1 MTAPIRRGGEG
12 RARDGY
18 AGPQIHCTHWRDQ
31 RELDRLHVAVIGGG
45 TALARVVPPV
55 VAQARRVTV
64 FQHDPIWI
72 LPTPP
77 IPGARAL
84 LRQLPSGL
92 LGTLRAHTAA
102 SLPGALDAA
111 GVSAPPRDGAASAPG
126 RPTGSGA
133 PAAASVMSGL
143 EQVGAGIMRWCGHLV
158 LRRVAEA
165 NLRAQVGDSWQRRQL
180 TPDRPADVRVH
191 GRYYR
196 ALGRDNCTLI
206 SWPIARLAPLGIRT
220 VDGVEH
226 RVDCI
231 IYAEES
237 L

>member
-1 MTAPIRRGGEG
+1 MTSPIRRGDSRRVRETFS
-12 RARDGY
+12 
-18 AGPQIHCTHWRDQ
+18 GPVIHCTHWRDQ
-31 RELDRLHVAVIGGG
+31 QELDRLHVAVIGGG
-45 TALARVVPPV
+45 SALARVVPPV
-55 VAQARRVTV
+55 VEQARRVTV

-77 IPGARAL
+77 VPGAGLL
-84 LRQLPSGL
+84 LRQFPADALGSLPSSTSSAQPGIPADDDTNHGVL
-92 LGTLRAHTAA
+92 HRLADRVLR
-102 SLPGALDAA
+102 L
-111 GVSAPPRDGAASAPG
+111 
-126 RPTGSGA
+126 
-133 PAAASVMSGL
+133 AAA
-143 EQVGAGIMRWCGHLV
+143 
-158 LRRVAEA
+158 A
-165 NLRAQVGDSWQRRQL
+165 NLRAQIGDSWQRRQL
-180 TPDRPADVRVH
+180 TPDRAAAIRVH

-196 ALGRDNCTLI
+196 ALRRPNCRVV